1 MKIKACLAAGLL
13 MASAT
18 WASAQTPFYQGKVL
32 TLLINYGVGGNA
44 DTEARVYQRHLAKH
58 IAGKPD
64 IIIQNAPGAGGF
76 TAMNMLGLGINVK
89 ADGLTAGYFTTSA
102 IAPLIDDPALKVK
115 MSDFAIIGGA
125 RGWNMVY
132 ARKDL
137 IPGGLT
143 KPEDFIKAKSIYL
156 AGYSRASSHDTRLRL
171 AMEIFDMPYTVVT
184 GFPGTAQINKAML
197 QNEINVTG
205 SSLPGYMTQ
214 VVPQIMQT
222 GVGVPLF
229 QYPVIGKDGKA
240 TGNPALEKFGM
251 ETMDKVYQRAFGKP
265 PSGPKWEALLLMSDI
280 GTQMQRGLMLPKAAP
295 QEAVSALRAAFSAI
309 MKDEA
314 FIEDYK
320 KVTSEEPDLVRG
332 EDLLP
337 LFDRM
342 SKVDPAIR
350 KVLRDSIGNE

>member
-1 MKIKACLAAGLL
+1 MKLKTFLTAGLL
-13 MASAT
+13 IASAT
-18 WASAQTPFYQGKVL
+18 STMAQTPFYQGKVL

-58 IAGKPD
+58 IPGKPD

-89 ADGLTAGYFTTSA
+89 ADGFTAGYFTTSA

-115 MSDFAIIGGA
+115 MADFAIIGGA

-156 AGYSRASSHDTRLRL
+156 AGYSRSSSHDTRLRL
-171 AMEIFDMPYTVVT
+171 AMEIFNMPYTVVT

-214 VVPQIMQT
+214 VMPQIMQT

-229 QYPVIGKDGKA
+229 QYPVIGKDGKPR
-240 TGNPALEKFGM
+240 GNPALEKFGL
-251 ETMDKVYQRAFGKP
+251 ETLDKVYERAFGKP

-280 GTQMQRGLMLPKAAP
+280 GTQMQRGLMLPKGAP
-295 QEAVSALRAAFSAI
+295 KEAVSALRLAFDGL
-309 MKDEA
+309 MKDEG

-342 SKVDPAIR
+342 SKVDPAVR

>member
-1 MKIKACLAAGLL
+1 MKLKSALIAGLL
-13 MASAT
+13 MAGTTSGM
-18 WASAQTPFYQGKVL
+18 AQTPFYQGKVL

-58 IAGKPD
+58 IEGKPD

-89 ADGLTAGYFTTSA
+89 PDGFTAGYFTTSA

-115 MSDFAIIGGA
+115 MTDFTIIGGA

-214 VVPQIMQT
+214 VVPQIMLT

-229 QYPVIGKDGKA
+229 QYPVIGKDGKPA
-240 TGNPALEKFGM
+240 GNPSLEKYGM

-265 PSGPKWEALLLMSDI
+265 PYGPKWEALLLMSDI
-280 GTQMQRGLMLPKAAP
+280 GTQMQRGLMLPKGAP
-295 QEAVSALRAAFSAI
+295 KEAVTALRLAFDRI
-309 MKDEA
+309 MKDET

-342 SKVDPAIR
+342 AKVDPDVR
-350 KVLRDSIGNE
+350 KILRDSIGNE

>member
-1 MKIKACLAAGLL
+1 MKMKRLALIA
-13 MASAT
+13 MMVAAAT
-18 WASAQTPFYQGKVL
+18 PSVGQTPFYQGKVL

-58 IAGKPD
+58 IPGKPD
-64 IIIQNAPGAGGF
+64 IIIQNVPGAGGF
-76 TAMNMLGLGINVK
+76 TAMNILGLGVNMK
-89 ADGLTAGYFTTSA
+89 PDGLTAGYFTTSA
-102 IAPLIDDPALKVK
+102 IGPLIDDPALKVK
-115 MSDFAIIGGA
+115 LSDFAIIGGA

-132 ARKDL
+132 ARKD
-137 IPGGLT
+137 IVEGGLE
-143 KPEDFIKAKSIYL
+143 KPEDFIKAKSLYL

-171 AMEIFDMPYTVVT
+171 AMEIFNMPYTVVT

-197 QNEINVTG
+197 QNEINLTG

-214 VVPQIMQT
+214 VMPQIMQT

-229 QYPVIGKDGKA
+229 QYPVIGKDGKPV
-240 TGNPALEKFGM
+240 GNPALEKFGL
-251 ETMDKVYQRAFGKP
+251 ESMDRIYGRAFGMA
-265 PSGPKWEALLLMSDI
+265 PSGPKWDALLMMSDI

-295 QEAVSALRAAFSAI
+295 KGAVEALRAGFVGL
-309 MKDEA
+309 MKDDG

-337 LFDRM
+337 LFERIGR
-342 SKVDPAIR
+342 VDPAI
-350 KVLRDSIGNE
+350 KNVLRDSIGKE